1 MLGSILRIDVRP
13 DKNGR
18 PYSIPD
24 DNPKGAWAPEVFAI
38 GLRNPWKFSF
48 APDGRLIVADVGQDK
63 YEEVSIVR
71 KGGNYG
77 WNIREGSHCYEPP
90 EGCRT
95 TGLIDPIYEYS
106 HDEGKSITGGF
117 VYTGSAI
124 PFLRGRYVL
133 ADFVS
138 GWMRAI
144 TLPREGRAEAIELGK
159 WPILIATFG
168 QSADGELY
176 VADFGKGTIFKLTAK

>member
-1 MLGSILRIDVRP
+1 MRP

-18 PYSIPD
+18 PYSIPH

-63 YEEVSIVR
+63 YEEISIVR

-77 WNIREGSHCYEPP
+77 WNIREGFHCFEPP
-90 EGCRT
+90 QACRT
-95 TGLIDPIYEYS
+95 AGLIDPIYEYS
-106 HDEGKSITGGF
+106 HDEGKSITGGY
-117 VYTGSAI
+117 VYTGSGI
-124 PFLRGRYVL
+124 PSLRGKYVF

-144 TLPREGRAEAIELGK
+144 TLPREGKAQAIDLGK

-168 QSADGELY
+168 RAADGELY
-176 VADFGKGTIFKLTAK
+176 VSDFGKGTIYKLTAK